1 MWLTSINVDQKSTN
15 IPHFS
20 EARQS
25 WCCMSNWLKAKGQKI
40 LRSLKLDLRDEERER
55 EVRRKLHKIG
65 FVSNDDQPN
74 WNYPTISLNILQVT
88 TFQTWHSDVDHA
100 IQTLFDGA
108 FVLYLFIGLSLS
120 FLLLFF
126 RVIFVVVVVV
136 CVLIR

>member
-1 MWLTSINVDQKSTN
+1 MK
-15 IPHFS
+15 
-20 EARQS
+20 
-25 WCCMSNWLKAKGQKI
+25 
-40 LRSLKLDLRDEERER
+40 RER

-108 FVLYLFIGLSLS
+108 FVLNLFIGLSLS
-120 FLLLFF
+120 FLLLFLELSSF
-126 RVIFVVVVVV
+126 LFFVIVVVVLR
-136 CVLIR
+136 VLIR

>member
-1 MWLTSINVDQKSTN
+1 MK
-15 IPHFS
+15 
-20 EARQS
+20 
-25 WCCMSNWLKAKGQKI
+25 
-40 LRSLKLDLRDEERER
+40 RER

-108 FVLYLFIGLSLS
+108 FVLYLFIVLSLS
-120 FLLLFF
+120 FLLLFLELSSLLL
-126 RVIFVVVVVV
+126 FVVLH
-136 CVLIR
+136 VLIR